1 MPRAVTDA
9 PIPQLDPAAARALLD
24 ERGSAGVLLD
34 VREPWEYTQVHVEGS
49 LHIPMGQIPDRLGE
63 LNSAHTY
70 VVMCHHGSRSQ
81 QVASYLGSR
90 GFPEVANLAGGIDAW
105 ATDLDPHLPRY

>member
-1 MPRAVTDA
+1 MAA
-9 PIPQLDPAAARALLD
+9 IPQLQPAAARELL
-24 ERGSAGVLLD
+24 ERQGDAGVLLD
-34 VREPWEYTQVHVEGS
+34 VREPWEYAEVHVEGS

-81 QVASYLGSR
+81 QVAAYLDSH
-90 GFPEVANLAGGIDAW
+90 GFRQVSNLAGGIDAW
-105 ATDLDPHLPRY
+105 AATLDPRLPRY